1 MDKKAL
7 KTELLPLAN
16 KSFRG
21 RYVRKNRVSS
31 YMDAVTSYMDTF
43 TDSKIKASQDALVT
57 IYGPTD
63 TLVFKANKIYYL
75 KPGTYTLA
83 ATLTVPDNCI
93 IKGTGAST
101 ILSLEGATTCV
112 TFSGDG
118 SLMSDLKLLG
128 SSTASSIAIALSGDN
143 NKIENLTIDLYP
155 EGIVVTGSGNE
166 INAVIS
172 NATTCGITIA
182 AEPETETATA
192 TANIV
197 KESKFTENVVGVYVD
212 SSFNQ
217 ILNSTFIDNTTG
229 IELAATSSGV
239 CNTVIGNSI
248 IRGTGAAQDYGVGDN
263 TIVVAGNNNMIL
275 SNAVHGKDVLIT
287 GTGNINNVTIS

>member
-7 KTELLPLAN
+7 KTELLSLAN

-128 SSTASSIAIALSGDN
+128 ESIEDSIAIALSGDN

-172 NATTCGITIA
+172 NATTCGILIA
-182 AEPETETATA
+182 AATASGTA

-197 KESKFTENVVGVYVD
+197 KESKFTENGVGVFVD

-229 IELAATSSGV
+229 IELAATASGV
-239 CNTVIGNSI
+239 CNSVIGNSI
-248 IRGTGAAQDYGVGDN
+248 IRGTGEAQDYGVGDN